1 MVSTLIDRLGT
12 WLRTAGA
19 IALTAMM
26 LLTVTDVTGRI
37 FKHPI
42 FGSVEIVGFLAVIV
56 MAAALPYTY
65 KMDGH
70 VGVEILVRLLP
81 PRGRLVLEIITRS
94 LSLGLFSLVS
104 WQMIIYAADLKG
116 AGEVSMN
123 LEFPVY
129 IIVYALSVCLVVFA
143 LTIFKRIVDTVNQ
156 LRKSFVK

>member
-1 MVSTLIDRLGT
+1 MVTTLIDRLGSL
-12 WLRTAGA
+12 LRTAGA
-19 IALTAMM
+19 VALTAMM
-26 LLTVTDVTGRI
+26 LITVADVTGRM

-81 PRGRLVLEIITRS
+81 PSKRLVLEIITRS
-94 LSLGLFSLVS
+94 LSLFLFSLVA
-104 WQMIIYAADLKG
+104 WQMVLYAADLKR

-129 IIVYALSVCLVVFA
+129 VIVYALAACLVVFA
-143 LTIFKRIVDTVNQ
+143 LTILKRIVDTVNQ
-156 LRKSFVK
+156 LRNCLKK